1 LKALPPDSIHRV
13 ADRSFLGRKLASF
26 CEALVGSVGRSM
38 ASSCVPAGIRLDL
51 EMMKAAAAAHSAAS
65 STLSEASNASSSS
78 SRLSSLSLKRPR
90 TPRKRLNQTYNEA
103 AALLASMYPSV
114 FPVAKGLETAPPRLL
129 GLASALAD
137 DPDSSDLLPPF
148 PVLGHAAFLLRDPPT
163 PWSPVPAKTC
173 PSPVAVSS
181 VFSEFRDPAA
191 SPATPEAAAADEPG
205 ELDFDDDGGFDAD
218 SFLGVDEGAA
228 EGIDAIMGK
237 LTMGTGA
244 ASVNAS
250 LPSSTVQTCFR
261 NVMMLQLG
269 LRHGQLNNSQAIKG
283 HTVDTKWWKCPAIP
297 VKDIAPA
304 SRAPTQMAVVPEN
317 KKKSKKKVVGREMGT
332 TAGQC
337 RKAEEG
343 FADSANGDPGTLAL
357 PETGLGLRLTT
368 QEVIKAW
375 CGRGSVFSDGNDPDL
390 SRTSSDVLVSD
401 LS

>member
-1 LKALPPDSIHRV
+1 
-13 ADRSFLGRKLASF
+13 
-26 CEALVGSVGRSM
+26 M

-51 EMMKAAAAAHSAAS
+51 EMMKAAAAS
-65 STLSEASNASSSS
+65 STLSEASNASSST
-78 SRLSSLSLKRPR
+78 LSLKRPR
-90 TPRKRLNQTYNEA
+90 TPRKRLNQAYNEA
-103 AALLASMYPSV
+103 AALLASMYHSV
-114 FPVAKGLETAPPRLL
+114 FPVAKGPETAPPRLL

-137 DPDSSDLLPPF
+137 DPDCSDLLPPF
-148 PVLGHAAFLLRDPPT
+148 PVLGHAAFLLRDSPHPPT

-181 VFSEFRDPAA
+181 VFSDPAA
-191 SPATPEAAAADEPG
+191 SPATPEAAAADELG
-205 ELDFDDDGGFDAD
+205 ELHFDDDGGFDAD

-250 LPSSTVQTCFR
+250 LPSSTVQTYFR

-269 LRHGQLNNSQAIKG
+269 LRHGQLNNSQAIKR
-283 HTVDTKWWKCPAIP
+283 HPVDTKWWMCPAIP

-304 SRAPTQMAVVPEN
+304 PRAPSQMAVVPEN
-317 KKKSKKKVVGREMGT
+317 KKKSKKKVVGREMGIA
-332 TAGQC
+332 AGQC

-343 FADSANGDPGTLAL
+343 FPDSANGDPGTLAL
-357 PETGLGLRLTT
+357 PETGLGLRLNT

-375 CGRGSVFSDGNDPDL
+375 CGRGSVFSDGNDPGL
-390 SRTSSDVLVSD
+390 SQTSSDVLVSD